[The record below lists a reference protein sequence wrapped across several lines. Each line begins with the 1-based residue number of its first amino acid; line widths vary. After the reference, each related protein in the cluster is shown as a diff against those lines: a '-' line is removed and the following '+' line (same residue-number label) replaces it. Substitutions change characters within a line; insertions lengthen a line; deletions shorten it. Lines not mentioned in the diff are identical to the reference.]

1 MTVHRRERNGG
12 RWLMLAWVL
21 AATGCA
27 GRTDTLVGVPEIRPG
42 YLAGYLKAEALPNSL
57 ALVPAPPAAGSPEMN
72 VDEAYNRNALE
83 LRDTPAWTLAI
94 SDADLTFP
102 HAANTFACALNAAVT
117 EADTPHV
124 YMLLRR
130 TMADAGGS
138 TAAAKKQYK
147 RARPFTVNNAPMCS
161 PGDRAY
167 LQNDGSYPSGHS
179 AIGAAW
185 ALVLAEISPAQ
196 TDAIVARGQAYAA
209 SRMICNVHWRSDTLQ
224 GRYMGAY
231 TVARLHSDPTF
242 ETDLQAARKELD
254 AVRSKGVAGAGASD
268 CAAEAAAI
276 ALQKNLAP

>member
-1 MTVHRRERNGG
+1 MTVRLRERIG
-12 RWLMLAWVL
+12 RWLLLTWVL
-21 AATGCA
+21 AAAGCA
-27 GRTDTLVGVPEIRPG
+27 ARNDTLVGVPEIRPG

-57 ALVPAPPAAGSPEMN
+57 ALVPTPPAAGSLEMS
-72 VDEAYNRNALE
+72 VDEAYSRKALE

-102 HAANTFACALNAAVT
+102 HAANTFACALNAKVS
-117 EADTPHV
+117 EADTPHL

-130 TMADAGGS
+130 TLADAGGS
-138 TAAAKKQYK
+138 TSTAKKQYK
-147 RARPFTVNNAPMCS
+147 RARPFVVNNAPMCS
-161 PGDRAY
+161 PADRAY
-167 LQNDGSYPSGHS
+167 LEMDGSYPSGHS

-185 ALVLAEISPAQ
+185 ALVLSEISPAQ
-196 TDAIVARGQAYAA
+196 SDAIVARGQAYAA

-242 ETDLQAARKELD
+242 ETDLQAARKELE
-254 AVRSKGVAGAGASD
+254 AVRSKGVASVGASD